1 MTRSWP
7 ILYPHLRKVMLPP
20 KQDIAMPVPNY
31 PYPPFKPQQQS
42 FPGLTDKM
50 DPTPDHGEDSYVGHG
65 LLQGKR
71 TLITG
76 GDSGIGA
83 AVAIAYAR
91 EGADVAIAY
100 LPSEQ
105 HDAARIGQLLE
116 AAGVRVLLQPCD
128 ISDRAQAQAL
138 IETVTAAFGGLDVL
152 VNNAAYQRYFHS
164 FDAITLDEWEKT
176 FATNVHAVF
185 HLVQLAVP
193 HMPEGSSIINTA
205 SVNSKKPTPNIL
217 PYSATKGA
225 VANMTIGLA
234 GLLADKKIRVNAVL
248 PGPIWTPFI
257 PAGMDED
264 ALKEFGTQTPFG
276 RPGQPAELAS
286 AYVLLAADT
295 SSYTSGALLTIAGG
309 AATL

>member
-1 MTRSWP
+1 MA
-7 ILYPHLRKVMLPP
+7 I
-20 KQDIAMPVPNY
+20 PNY
-31 PYPPFKPQQQS
+31 PVAAVQGAAAILPRARPRPWIRNR
-42 FPGLTDKM
+42 TN
-50 DPTPDHGEDSYVGHG
+50 GEDSYVGHG

-100 LPSEQ
+100 LPDEQ
-105 HDAARIGQLLE
+105 DDAERIGKLVE
-116 AAGVRVLLQPCD
+116 DAGVRVLLHTCD
-128 ISDRAQAQAL
+128 ISDRAQAETL
-138 IETVTAAFGGLDVL
+138 IKTVAEAFGGLDVL

-164 FDAITLDEWEKT
+164 FDEITLDEWEKT
-176 FATNVHAVF
+176 FATNVHAPF
-185 HLVQLAVP
+185 HLVRLALP
-193 HMPEGSSIINTA
+193 HMPEGGSIINTA

-225 VANMTIGLA
+225 LANLTIGLA
-234 GLLADKKIRVNAVL
+234 GLLAEKKIRVNAVL

-257 PAGMDED
+257 PTGMDE
-264 ALKEFGTQTPFG
+264 ESVRTFGEQTPFG

-295 SSYTSGALLTIAGG
+295 SSYTSGTLLTISGG
-309 AATL
+309 AVTL

>member
-1 MTRSWP
+1 M
-7 ILYPHLRKVMLPP
+7 
-20 KQDIAMPVPNY
+20 AVPNY
-31 PYPPFKPQQQS
+31 PSPPFKAQQQS
-42 FPGLTDKM
+42 FPGKTQAM
-50 DPTPDHGEDSYVGHG
+50 DPKPDHGEDSYVGHG

-100 LPSEQ
+100 LPDEQ
-105 HDAARIGQLLE
+105 DDAERIGKLVE
-116 AAGVRVLLQPCD
+116 DAGVRVLLHPCD
-128 ISDRAQAQAL
+128 ISDRAQAETL
-138 IETVTAAFGGLDVL
+138 IKTVTDAFGGLDVL

-164 FDAITLDEWEKT
+164 FDEITLDEWEKT
-176 FATNVHAVF
+176 FATNVHAPF
-185 HLVQLAVP
+185 HLVRLALP
-193 HMPEGSSIINTA
+193 HMPEGGSIINTA

-225 VANMTIGLA
+225 LANLTIGLA
-234 GLLADKKIRVNAVL
+234 GLLAEKKIRVNAVL

-257 PAGMDED
+257 PTGMDE
-264 ALKEFGTQTPFG
+264 ESVRTFGEQTPFG

-295 SSYTSGALLTIAGG
+295 SSYTSGTLLTISGG
-309 AATL
+309 AVTL